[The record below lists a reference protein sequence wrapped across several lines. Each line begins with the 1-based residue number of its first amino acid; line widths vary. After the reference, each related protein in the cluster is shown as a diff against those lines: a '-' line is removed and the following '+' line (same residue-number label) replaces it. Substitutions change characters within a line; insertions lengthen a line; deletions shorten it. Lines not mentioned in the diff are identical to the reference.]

1 MDGETNNIK
10 GKSACTTRIC
20 SITNQYAFPYVMGKG
35 HEDNC
40 RDLLQRIFPNKKIL
54 EIKIANLSG
63 EATIIN
69 KANSKNVRLDVL
81 FQGET
86 EWFDIEMQISN
97 EDDIRK
103 RSRYYHSSMDMLDLA
118 SGDIYS
124 ALKPHYVIFICTFDL
139 FEKGEAI
146 YSFRQFDEK
155 NHLSLD
161 DGCYTLILN
170 LKCDEEKI
178 PEMLKTFYD
187 YANRKTVDENDEFI
201 SRLHSD
207 LVEFSGTEEGLSTM
221 TFEEDLK
228 VKVYYAREN
237 GLKEGKEQGIKEG
250 NEQGKLFV
258 LFDLVRDGLIS
269 KSQAAT
275 KAGITEEQ
283 FDSLMSEA
291 GF

>member
-1 MDGETNNIK
+1 M
-10 GKSACTTRIC
+10 
-20 SITNQYAFPYVMGKG
+20 
-35 HEDNC
+35 
-40 RDLLQRIFPNKKIL
+40 
-54 EIKIANLSG
+54 
-63 EATIIN
+63 
-69 KANSKNVRLDVL
+69 
-81 FQGET
+81 
-86 EWFDIEMQISN
+86 
-97 EDDIRK
+97 
-103 RSRYYHSSMDMLDLA
+103 
-118 SGDIYS
+118 
-124 ALKPHYVIFICTFDL
+124 
-139 FEKGEAI
+139 
-146 YSFRQFDEK
+146 
-155 NHLSLD
+155 
-161 DGCYTLILN
+161 N